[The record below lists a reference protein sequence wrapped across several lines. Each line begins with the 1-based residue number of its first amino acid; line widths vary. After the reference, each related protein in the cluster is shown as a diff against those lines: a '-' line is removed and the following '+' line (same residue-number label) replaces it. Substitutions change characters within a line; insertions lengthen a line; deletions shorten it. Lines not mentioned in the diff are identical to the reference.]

1 MTDEKKENGCNNDGE
16 QGMFVAFLEKVY
28 YGVVNGCIPGM
39 DSAEELAKSY
49 STGYDSREDAA
60 NALVRWQNAK
70 CAIDGFLT
78 GLPGLAFLPATIPLN
93 VASTCAVHIQTVA
106 SLAKMGGYDL
116 DDDRVKTLVLACMA
130 GESIDKLLRP
140 VGISVAEALAKGAIN
155 AIPRSIL
162 GQINKMVGAKLFTKF
177 SEKGIVQLGKIVPF
191 VGGLFGGVVD
201 GVASNII
208 GNVAIKTFIKGE
220 RLAA

>member
-1 MTDEKKENGCNNDGE
+1 MNTEENYSANNN
-16 QGMFVAFLEKVY
+16 QGMFVSFLEKIY
-28 YGVVNGCIPGM
+28 HGVVDGEIPGV
-39 DSAEELAKSY
+39 DSAAELADSY
-49 STGYDSREDAA
+49 STGYCSREDAA

-70 CAIDGFLT
+70 CAMDGFLT
-78 GLPGLAFLPATIPLN
+78 GLPGIVFLPATIPLN
-93 VASTCAVHIQTVA
+93 MASTCVIHIQTVA

-116 DDDRVKTLVLACMA
+116 EDDRVKTLILACLA

-140 VGISVAEALAKGAIN
+140 VGVSVAEALAKGAIN
-155 AIPRSIL
+155 AIPRSVL

-191 VGGLFGGVVD
+191 VGGLFSGVVD

-208 GNVAIKTFIKGE
+208 GNVAIETFIKGE